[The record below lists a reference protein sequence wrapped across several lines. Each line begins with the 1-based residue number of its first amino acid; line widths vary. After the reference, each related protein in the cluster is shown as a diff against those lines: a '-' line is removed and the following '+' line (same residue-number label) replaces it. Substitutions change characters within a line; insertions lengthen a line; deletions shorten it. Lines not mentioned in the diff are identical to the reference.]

1 MQFPHIL
8 LQKRKQNIMNLPRKD
23 TNGYKILQIL
33 HKNGALNIDE
43 LLKHLA
49 LVSVCRRSWA
59 MESLTSL
66 LKKNL
71 VRMRHD
77 KYYLFEETIAL
88 LNDVMEIQSKYERKN
103 IVSAPYHNVFTPE
116 LRNYNLFANKRG
128 Y

>member
-1 MQFPHIL
+1 MVF
-8 LQKRKQNIMNLPRKD
+8 LPRKD

-33 HKNGALNIDE
+33 YKNGDSNVDE
-43 LLKHLA
+43 LLQHLA

-71 VRMRHD
+71 VRLRDD
-77 KYYLFEETIAL
+77 KYYLLDETIAL
-88 LNDVMEIQSKYERKN
+88 LDDDFEMQKKYRQTN
-103 IVSAPYHNVFTPE
+103 VVASPYHNAFTPE
-116 LRNYNLFANKRG
+116 MKNYNLFANKRG

>member
-1 MQFPHIL
+1 MLF
-8 LQKRKQNIMNLPRKD
+8 LPRKD

-33 HKNGALNIDE
+33 HKNGDLGIDE
-43 LLKHLA
+43 LLRYLS

-71 VRMRHD
+71 VRLRHD
-77 KYYLFEETIAL
+77 KYYLLDETIAML
-88 LNDVMEIQSKYERKN
+88 DDDLEIQEKYQQKN
-103 IVSAPYHNVFTPE
+103 IVSPPYHNAFTPE
-116 LRNYNLFANKRG
+116 MKHYNLFAHKRG

>member
-1 MQFPHIL
+1 MLF
-8 LQKRKQNIMNLPRKD
+8 LPRKD

-33 HKNGALNIDE
+33 HKNGALDIDDV
-43 LLKHLA
+43 LRHLS

-71 VRMRHD
+71 VRLRHD
-77 KYYLFEETIAL
+77 KYYLLDETIAL
-88 LNDVMEIQSKYERKN
+88 MDDELEIQEKYRQQN
-103 IVSAPYHNVFTPE
+103 IVSAPYHNAFTPE
-116 LRNYNLFANKRG
+116 LKNYNLFANKRG

>member
-1 MQFPHIL
+1 MVF
-8 LQKRKQNIMNLPRKD
+8 LPRKD

-33 HKNGALNIDE
+33 YKNGDSNVDE
-43 LLKHLA
+43 LLKHLS

-71 VRMRHD
+71 VRLRHD
-77 KYYLFEETIAL
+77 KYYLLDETIAL
-88 LNDVMEIQSKYERKN
+88 LDDAFEMQEKYGKGDV
-103 IVSAPYHNVFTPE
+103 VSSPYHNAFTPE
-116 LRNYNLFANKRG
+116 MKNYNLFANKRG

>member
-1 MQFPHIL
+1 MI
-8 LQKRKQNIMNLPRKD
+8 NLPRKD

-33 HKNGALNIDE
+33 HKNGALDIDE

-49 LVSVCRRSWA
+49 LVSVCRRNWA

-71 VRMRHD
+71 VRLRHD
-77 KYYLFEETIAL
+77 KYYLLEETIAL
-88 LNDVMEIQSKYERKN
+88 LDDVMEIQSKYQQKN

>member
-1 MQFPHIL
+1 MI
-8 LQKRKQNIMNLPRKD
+8 NLPRKD

-33 HKNGALNIDE
+33 HKKGAMGIDD
-43 LLKHLA
+43 LLRHLS
-49 LVSVCRRSWA
+49 LVSVCRRGWA

-77 KYYLFEETIAL
+77 KYYLLDETIAAL
-88 LNDVMEIQSKYERKN
+88 DDVMEMEEKYQQKN
-103 IVSAPYHNVFTPE
+103 IVSPPYHNAFTPE
-116 LRNYNLFANKRG
+116 LKNYNLFANKRG